1 MSSGK
6 WRPFCLSLN
15 MLTHWGRERMAAIS
29 QTTFSNAFS
38 WMKIYEFR
46 LKFHWSLFPRVQL
59 TIFQHWFRQWLGA
72 DQATSH
78 YLNQWWLDY
87 QRIYASLGL
96 NELMHKQ
103 LQMHCCIIRTL
114 ATYRL
119 VSNIRRTSN
128 IRHTPTLGN
137 SQLEFSRTIS
147 LAKTS
152 NTRRTPS
159 FDFWV
164 SIVDKVRSW
173 PTWSELLRVAWDFD
187 SLWIKGPMT
196 PYQSRP
202 YARHVAVIPAAKLCD
217 SIAIVFLSIE
227 VRIQHNLRRYID
239 GSAILFWLSRD
250 PYDPDDQRFHH
261 ASRRKLCGIKR
272 YFDKITSVCD
282 KLSIL
287 NYIFQA

>member
-1 MSSGK
+1 MIQLSEFFQYSFVLNLKRKCLVRASRVRSGESGTPSTIIYVRWSS
-6 WRPFCLSLN
+6 R
-15 MLTHWGRERMAAIS
+15 R
-29 QTTFSNAFS
+29 
-38 WMKIYEFR
+38 YE
-46 LKFHWSLFPRVQL
+46 
-59 TIFQHWFRQWLGA
+59 LGC
-72 DQATSH
+72 DTP
-78 YLNQWWLDY
+78 
-87 QRIYASLGL
+87 
-96 NELMHKQ
+96 
-103 LQMHCCIIRTL
+103 
-114 ATYRL
+114 
-119 VSNIRRTSN
+119 V
-128 IRHTPTLGN
+128 TPTLGN

-187 SLWIKGPMT
+187 SPWIKGPMT

-227 VRIQHNLRRYID
+227 VRIRHNLRRYID
-239 GSAILFWLSRD
+239 GSTILFWLSRD

-282 KLSIL
+282 KLSIS